1 MKHRRSSIAL
11 LVSGVGLALCI
22 AQASD
27 ALASSRAGQGKQTE
41 VHYVAT
47 NRLSPLAQ
55 NRLSPFAQ
63 NRLSPFAQNRLSP
76 FDIQTASGDLPQG
89 NYPVNL

>member
-55 NRLSPFAQ
+55 NRLSPF
-63 NRLSPFAQNRLSP
+63 
-76 FDIQTASGDLPQG
+76 DIQTASGDLPQG